1 MLKYC
6 MGLIVIDQSEIQS
19 GGLEEEL
26 KTGIYW
32 LNRHQWPAVAGAAT
46 AVLSIIDSMSSVFAE
61 SAERK
66 ENWRKL
72 LMKTTSLLL
81 LVGLPYVYLIS
92 KGQIAFDLG
101 QQAIAD
107 DINDG

>member
-1 MLKYC
+1 
-6 MGLIVIDQSEIQS
+6 
-19 GGLEEEL
+19 
-26 KTGIYW
+26 
-32 LNRHQWPAVAGAAT
+32 
-46 AVLSIIDSMSSVFAE
+46 
-61 SAERK
+61 
-66 ENWRKL
+66 
-72 LMKTTSLLL
+72 MKTTSLLL